1 MVYFTMASS
10 AGGEIMNS
18 EVDTH
23 RLSHTS
29 REVNEARWPH
39 TCSRPCSSVRSKKE
53 KIEKKKITGKSAPPS
68 KHHEI
73 HSSPATA

>member
-29 REVNEARWPH
+29 REVNEARWPL
-39 TCSRPCSSVRSKKE
+39 SL
-53 KIEKKKITGKSAPPS
+53 
-68 KHHEI
+68 I
-73 HSSPATA
+73 HI